1 MRTMPDIPSLHCPRC
16 RGALEYH
23 VTIEMLDPPVGKI
36 DTGYC
41 PACKLLFE
49 RVRQANA
56 FFDTTRWPPLCRTCR
71 QPVAFVSLWLGEDQQ
86 EVLRYACREHAS
98 EQWALTR
105 TTDHWTRTT

>member
-1 MRTMPDIPSLHCPRC
+1 VTEIPSLACPKC

-23 VTIEMLDPPVGKI
+23 VTIELLDPPVGKI

-41 PACKLLFE
+41 TGCRLLFE

-56 FFDTTRWPPLCRTCR
+56 FFDSTRWPPLCRLCR
-71 QPVAFVSLWLGEDQQ
+71 QPVAFVSVWGADRP
-86 EVLRYACREHAS
+86 EVVRFACRDHAN

-105 TTDHWTRTT
+105 TTDRWSRLS